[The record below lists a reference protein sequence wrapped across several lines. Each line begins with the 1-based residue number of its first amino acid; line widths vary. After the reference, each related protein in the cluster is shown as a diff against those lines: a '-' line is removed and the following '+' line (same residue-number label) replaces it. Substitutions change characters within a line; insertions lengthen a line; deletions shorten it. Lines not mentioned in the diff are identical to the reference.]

1 MTSSATAPSDVQ
13 EADLL
18 RAAFRD
24 VHGAALHGF
33 AVLVTAGDRSRAAAL
48 AATALAQGTFRVAEL
63 RHPERAAAW
72 LRQRVLRAAR
82 RTRESGR
89 HSRLERRAVL
99 LELGVPEPA
108 IATLEGLSI
117 EDRTAIVASSVE
129 RFSMVDVAA
138 ILGRDLQ
145 TTRGIVRSAR
155 RRYLAAALHWLAD
168 EPDDTFPGGEIAAR
182 VDEVA
187 QRTIGPHAG
196 LGVGA

>member
-1 MTSSATAPSDVQ
+1 MQ

-24 VHGAALHGF
+24 VHGPGLHGF

-48 AATALAQGTFRVAEL
+48 AATALAQGAFRVAEL

-72 LRQRVLRAAR
+72 LRSRVLRAAG
-82 RTRESGR
+82 RTRESRR
-89 HSRLERRAVL
+89 HSRPERHAAM

-108 IATLEGLSI
+108 ITTLEGLSI

-145 TTRGIVRSAR
+145 ATRGIVRSAR
-155 RRYLAAALHWLAD
+155 RRYLAAAMHWLAD
-168 EPDDTFPGGEIAAR
+168 EPDVGLRGGEIAAR
-182 VDEVA
+182 VHEVA

-196 LGVGA
+196 VGAGA